1 LVAAFAGGLA
11 GAVVCASTG
20 AVSMLAA
27 TSAAANVLNM
37 GSSFFQVR
45 GAEGRPA
52 AQIAFDRLSSD
63 LGREYAGA
71 ALNST

>member
-1 LVAAFAGGLA
+1 
-11 GAVVCASTG
+11 
-20 AVSMLAA
+20 MLAA

-37 GSSFFQVR
+37 GLPFSRF
-45 GAEGRPA
+45 A
-52 AQIAFDRLSSD
+52 APRAAALIAFDRLSSD

>member
-1 LVAAFAGGLA
+1 
-11 GAVVCASTG
+11 
-20 AVSMLAA
+20 MLAA

-45 GAEGRPA
+45 GAQTVTKA
-52 AQIAFDRLSSD
+52 AALIAFDRLSSD
-63 LGREYAGA
+63 LGREYAGV

>member
-1 LVAAFAGGLA
+1 
-11 GAVVCASTG
+11 
-20 AVSMLAA
+20 
-27 TSAAANVLNM
+27 M